1 MKNTEPYLMRLI
13 TLSVLLTFC
22 LSSYAQ
28 KPERTIGNAHTAT
41 IQCLAI
47 SFDASKA
54 ITGGADNRAYTWDL
68 NTGAKLRSFA
78 AQEDVITDVEY
89 NNDQTL
95 FATAS
100 NNKSIVVWD
109 ANTYKPRKI
118 LKGHLAAVAAI
129 AFHPFRDEMISV
141 GTDGNVKLW
150 DAQGGRILND
160 NFITLE
166 KTGFTT
172 AKAAYTKD
180 GNRIGIAAGGAFSL
194 YKTDGTFIKS
204 FSANVNPAFDFC
216 NDTKTAAY
224 LSADG
229 KIEIVQTETGSSIQQ
244 LSGDFAGVTSVR
256 YAQKN
261 NTLCLSKS
269 NGNVEIYSI
278 SERKAIFTS
287 LAHIGGVVDAEIS
300 EDGKILVTAGA
311 DLTVKKW
318 NIESLNLGYVQ
329 LPVAAVA
336 GDLSLNRPL
345 LKEENNNG
353 MLDVGESASLS
364 VTLINPQQKFLY
376 DVYIR
381 ITSDNDLMG
390 LSYPKLFFAGE
401 FPGKGSKS
409 FSIPIKLAG
418 ELSSAANLKL
428 TLESGGVEITSQN
441 ITLQTASKANAGV
454 EVKMFRFFSPSGK
467 ASLGEPITLQLTL
480 ENITGIVGENI
491 EVAYQFPSG
500 INAIDKARETI
511 TKLAPGERVNIA
523 MQLMAQKSFMG
534 SEIKVNLD
542 ISGVGYSNAKEI
554 NIAVPVNRSIGTREE
569 FLAMSNGTS
578 KTLSK
583 TNVISAQESGSGEA
597 IENTR
602 YVALVIGVNAYSG
615 TWPQLNNAVND
626 ARGVAAELQKDYNF
640 SIVRTVYDK
649 DATRAKI
656 MAELE
661 WCVDN
666 LTEKDNLVIFYSGHG
681 EFKESLNKGF
691 WVPVDALTNATSQ
704 LISNSDLHTFI
715 ASIRT
720 KHTLLIADACFSGDI
735 TRGRMNSLED
745 DNDKFYKKAHS
756 LMSRHAITSGG
767 IEPVM
772 DGGKEGHSIFT
783 YYLIKALRENKSK
796 FIDATHLFDN
806 IKVPIVNNSDQS
818 PKYLPLKN
826 TGDEGGE
833 FIFYRKQ

>member
-1 MKNTEPYLMRLI
+1 MRLI
-13 TLSVLLTFC
+13 AMSLALAFC
-22 LSSYAQ
+22 FSTNAQ
-28 KPERTIGNAHTAT
+28 KPERTISNAHTASVK
-41 IQCLAI
+41 CLAI

-54 ITGGADNRAYTWDL
+54 ITGGADNRAYAWDL

-78 AQEDVITDVEY
+78 AQEDVITDAEY
-89 NNDQTL
+89 NNDQTI
-95 FATAS
+95 FATSS
-100 NNKSIVVWD
+100 NNKSVVIWD
-109 ANTYKPRKI
+109 AASYKPRKI
-118 LKGHLAAVAAI
+118 LKGHLAPVVAV

-141 GTDGNVKLW
+141 GADGNVKLW
-150 DAQGGRILND
+150 DAQGGKILND
-160 NFITLE
+160 NFITLD

-180 GNRIGIAAGGAFSL
+180 GNRIGIVAGGTLSL
-194 YKTDGTFIKS
+194 YKADGSLLKTYP
-204 FSANVNPAFDFC
+204 AHVTPAFDFC
-216 NDTKTAAY
+216 GDTKSAAY
-224 LSADG
+224 LTAEG
-229 KIEIVQTETGSSIQQ
+229 KIEIIQTDNGNSLQVQT
-244 LSGDFAGVTSVR
+244 GDFASVTSLR
-256 YAQKN
+256 YAQRN
-261 NTLCLSKS
+261 STLCLGKT
-269 NGNVEIYSI
+269 NGSVEVYSLTD
-278 SERKAIFTS
+278 KKTLFAAQ
-287 LAHIGGVVDAEIS
+287 AHTGGATDAQIS
-300 EDGKILVTAGA
+300 EDGRILVTAGA

-329 LPVAAVA
+329 LPVIAAA
-336 GDLSLNRPL
+336 GDLSLNRPTL
-345 LKEENNNG
+345 REENNNG
-353 MLDVGESASLS
+353 MLDAGESANLN
-364 VTLINPQQKFLY
+364 VTLVNPQQKFLY
-376 DVYIR
+376 DVYLR
-381 ITSDNDLMG
+381 ITSDNDLTG
-390 LSYPKLFFAGE
+390 LVYPKLFFAGE
-401 FPGKGSKS
+401 FPGKGSKT
-409 FSIPIKLAG
+409 FSIPLKLSGDLGAG
-418 ELSSAANLKL
+418 TTNLKL

-480 ENITGIVGENI
+480 ENITGIIGENI
-491 EVAYQFPSG
+491 EVAYQFPTG

-511 TKLAPGERVNIA
+511 TQLKPGERVNIA
-523 MQLMAQKSFMG
+523 MQLMAQKSFSG

-542 ISGVGYSNAKEI
+542 ITGVGYSNAKDI
-554 NIAVPVNRSIGTREE
+554 NIAVPVNKTIGTRDE

-583 TNVISAQESGSGEA
+583 TNTASEQESGSGES

-602 YVALVIGVNAYSG
+602 YVALVIGVNSYSG

-640 SIVRTVYDK
+640 SVVRTVYDK
-649 DATRAKI
+649 EATRAKI

-735 TRGRMNSLED
+735 TRGRMNYPVED
-745 DNDKFYKKAHS
+745 NEKFYRKAHS

-783 YYLIKALRENKSK
+783 YYLIKALRENKAK
-796 FIDATHLFDN
+796 FIDATHMFDN